1 MAIHLVLAV
10 TRESTM
16 LVFVRDSKANR
27 GVGNLD
33 SGKEGS
39 GVPWWETVCGEA
51 VGRLIRA
58 GQPLRLAFPGG
69 SVVKNL
75 PANTAPSL
83 GWEDPLEK
91 EWHPLQ

>member
-16 LVFVRDSKANR
+16 LVFVRDSMANR

-39 GVPWWETVCGEA
+39 GVP
-51 VGRLIRA
+51 
-58 GQPLRLAFPGG
+58 
-69 SVVKNL
+69 
-75 PANTAPSL
+75 
-83 GWEDPLEK
+83 
-91 EWHPLQ
+91 

>member
-1 MAIHLVLAV
+1 MGDCL
-10 TRESTM
+10 
-16 LVFVRDSKANR
+16 
-27 GVGNLD
+27 
-33 SGKEGS
+33 
-39 GVPWWETVCGEA
+39 CGEA

-58 GQPLRLAFPGG
+58 GHPLRLAFLGG

-75 PANTAPSL
+75 PAHTARSL

>member
-16 LVFVRDSKANR
+16 LVFVRDSKAN

-39 GVPWWETVCGEA
+39 GVP
-51 VGRLIRA
+51 
-58 GQPLRLAFPGG
+58 
-69 SVVKNL
+69 
-75 PANTAPSL
+75 
-83 GWEDPLEK
+83 
-91 EWHPLQ
+91 